1 MSRASDIEMQLQ
13 NLIFSVNPNT
23 GRPYAKDS
31 IQTADGQGTRVWGD
45 IFQTISS
52 QATFSGVGSVIG
64 YMPSTYLQLY
74 NGNSNVSSIV
84 SLNFSNLSSL
94 IAQGGIPGSITSL
107 QLQSTVSWVQTTSK
121 YISTG
126 DLTSSMTPFLNGNL
140 SFMSNIQST
149 VIGLGSATYISSPTL
164 LSTSVGGNSQLYST
178 VRGLGSVG
186 YISTLSL
193 QSTVQNLGQAS
204 YISSSALISTAT
216 GILYPNT
223 SPGGSLGVIVTGTS
237 DPPFINFNT
246 LITQYLTSTK
256 YINQSNADFYG
267 IVNGSNLPSTTV
279 GLISS
284 LGSRGYVSTQTLLS
298 TSAGIQAAKQNI
310 FIDRSGATN
319 IINSQVTI
327 SSVAAIIF
335 LSSFVNSS
343 ISYQGNNGLITGTIL
358 NDSNLSFSSI
368 NLRLDNFSS
377 FITPSSSITVD
388 VYPTYQFDT
397 LTTGS
402 ITSKAIPMS
411 TFVQYGTR
419 YLSTFHQTQVIGSS
433 AQLGYSNFYQQ
444 PMKIF
449 IPGHQVTGAY
459 INPYVL
465 NHFLPGGISYQLN
478 VGFRSAGINI
488 FYGSTNSYFLSVQ
501 NMSL

>member
-1 MSRASDIEMQLQ
+1 
-13 NLIFSVNPNT
+13 V
-23 GRPYAKDS
+23 
-31 IQTADGQGTRVWGD
+31 V
-45 IFQTISS
+45 
-52 QATFSGVGSVIG
+52 
-64 YMPSTYLQLY
+64 
-74 NGNSNVSSIV
+74 
-84 SLNFSNLSSL
+84 
-94 IAQGGIPGSITSL
+94 
-107 QLQSTVSWVQTTSK
+107 
-121 YISTG
+121 
-126 DLTSSMTPFLNGNL
+126 
-140 SFMSNIQST
+140 
-149 VIGLGSATYISSPTL
+149 GLGSATYISSPTL
-164 LSTSVGGNSQLYST
+164 LSTSVGGNSQVYST
-178 VRGLGSVG
+178 VRGLGSAG

-193 QSTVQNLGQAS
+193 QSTIQNLGQAS

-267 IVNGSNLPSTTV
+267 IVNGNNLPSTTV

-298 TSAGIQAAKQNI
+298 TSAGIQAAKQNVY
-310 FIDRSGATN
+310 IDRSGATN

-343 ISYQGNNGLITGTIL
+343 ISYQGQNGLITGTIL

-402 ITSKAIPMS
+402 IASKAIPMS

-433 AQLGYSNFYQQ
+433 AEVGYSNFYQQ

-459 INPYVL
+459 VNPYVL
-465 NHFLPGGISYQLN
+465 NHVLPGGLSYQLN